1 MADLDNDG
9 YLDIVSGRNIGLSPF
24 GIDPPPEK
32 DATDLLPFI
41 IWGSNNGFLSENITF
56 LEDVLFKNQINR
68 LYGIGFT
75 DYNND
80 NELDIILTSYS
91 ESNTNDVYDEDNYLI
106 QIFKNKSNRTFE
118 NKTESTF
125 DNYYSSNND
134 GYTNFYTPLSID
146 YDKDGDFDIIAQD
159 IHFFSSNIDENLI
172 MWWENTGGKFV
183 RREND

>member
-1 MADLDNDG
+1 MK
-9 YLDIVSGRNIGLSPF
+9 IKP
-24 GIDPPPEK
+24 K
-32 DATDLLPFI
+32 
-41 IWGSNNGFLSENITF
+41 
-56 LEDVLFKNQINR
+56 VL
-68 LYGIGFT
+68 
-75 DYNND
+75 
-80 NELDIILTSYS
+80 
-91 ESNTNDVYDEDNYLI
+91 
-106 QIFKNKSNRTFE
+106 
-118 NKTESTF
+118 